1 MKFSSEVPQE
11 LEEAEDPEVQI
22 VLLIAPKQ
30 KVREELD
37 GLELCFSGNMPV
49 LRARGNYHPVVPRQ
63 KNSIVN

>member
-37 GLELCFSGNMPV
+37 GLELCFSGKYASFKSAGQLSPGSSSAEK
-49 LRARGNYHPVVPRQ
+49 LYC
-63 KNSIVN
+63 